1 MDLQQTIN
9 QLDWA
14 TIIESMNA
22 KGYASVPNILP
33 LNICDEL
40 IANYPATD
48 IYRKTIVME
57 HHGYGQGQYKYYNYP
72 LPPVIQQLRE
82 AMYPNIAPIANSWMQ
97 VLGMD
102 TRFPDGFDELNKL
115 CHQHNQLR
123 PTPLI
128 LKYQQG
134 GYNALH
140 QDLYGDI
147 YFPMQLVICL
157 SEPGEDFEGGEFVLV
172 EQRPR
177 MQSRPM
183 VLTPRKGDMLLFTT
197 NFRPVMGSRGYYRVN
212 MRHGVSEITK
222 GERYTLG
229 IIFHDAA

>member
-1 MDLQQTIN
+1 MDIQQKID
-9 QLDWA
+9 QLDWTA
-14 TIIESMNA
+14 ITESMNA
-22 KGYASVPNILP
+22 KGYASISGILSP
-33 LNICDEL
+33 ELSDEL
-40 IANYPATD
+40 AANYAATD

-57 HHGYGQGQYKYYNYP
+57 HHGYGQGQYKYFSYP
-72 LPPVIQQLRE
+72 LPLVVQQLRE
-82 AMYPNIAPIANSWMQ
+82 AVYPNIAPIANSWMQ
-97 VLGMD
+97 VLGIE
-102 TRFPDGFDELNKL
+102 TRFPEGFSELNEL
-115 CHQHNQLR
+115 CQKHNQLR

-157 SEPGEDFEGGEFVLV
+157 SGPGKDFEGGEFVMV

-183 VLTPRKGDMLLFTT
+183 VLTPRKGDILLFTT

-212 MRHGVSEITK
+212 MRHGVSEVTK
-222 GERYTLG
+222 GERYSLG

>member
-1 MDLQQTIN
+1 MNIQQKIT
-9 QLDWA
+9 QLDWTA
-14 TIIESMNA
+14 IAESMNA
-22 KGYASVPNILP
+22 KGYASIPGVLAP
-33 LNICDEL
+33 EL
-40 IANYPATD
+40 CEELMANYFATD
-48 IYRKTIVME
+48 IYRKSIVME
-57 HHGYGQGQYKYYNYP
+57 RHGYGQGQYKYFNYP
-72 LPPVIQQLRE
+72 LPPVVQQLRE
-82 AMYPNIAPIANSWMQ
+82 AVYPNIAPIANNWMQ
-97 VLGMD
+97 VLGMN
-102 TRFPDGFDELNKL
+102 TRFPESFTELNEL

-128 LKYQQG
+128 LKYHQG

-157 SEPGEDFEGGEFVLV
+157 SELGEDFEGGEFVLV

-183 VLTPRKGDMLLFTT
+183 VLKPRKGDMLLFTT
-197 NFRPVMGSRGYYRVN
+197 NFRPVMGNRGYYRVN